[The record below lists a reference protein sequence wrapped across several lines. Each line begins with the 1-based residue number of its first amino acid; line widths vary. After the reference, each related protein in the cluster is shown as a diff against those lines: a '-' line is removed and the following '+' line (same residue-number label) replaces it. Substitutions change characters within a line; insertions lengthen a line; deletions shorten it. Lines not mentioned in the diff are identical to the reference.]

1 MALYSK
7 KKRKKL
13 IQGVEDAKDAL
24 AAKIGTTGETATNPK
39 QIATEY
45 ESNKDPT
52 AGHYNP
58 RVRKD
63 IGDKLYG
70 GLHDKGRMEESDRR
84 KFMMGKA
91 SGGTVRLASGGPVV
105 DSYDYS

>member
-7 KKRKKL
+7 KKRKN
-13 IQGVEDAKDAL
+13 INEGVEKAKDAL